1 MAAKPLEFLVSSSSR
16 ERRALAASTLGW
28 MLDGM
33 DVTLYAMVLR
43 ELLRELQL
51 TTAQAGL
58 LASVTLIASA
68 VGGILFGLLA
78 DRFGRRS
85 ALIVSIVVYSVFTAA
100 CGFSHGLWELAAW
113 RLGVG
118 LGMGGEW
125 ATGAALVSETWPD
138 EHRGKALGLMQ
149 SGFAIGYALA
159 AVIAALIMPRWGW
172 RPVFFAGILPALLAL
187 WIGTRVEESP
197 LWLRL
202 GKRDR
207 GDGARDTAYGTRD
220 SKPGVRHLEF
230 GISSLESDT
239 NSLEL
244 GVGNV
249 SSHPAIPES
258 RVPCPMS
265 LVSSAVSR
273 PYAKAILITLLMNS
287 PALFGWW
294 GLFTWIPSYLA
305 LPVASGGRGLSL
317 AASSAWII
325 AMQAGMWLGYV
336 TFGFISDMVGR
347 KRTYVFY
354 LFAAALLVPLYARAQ
369 PLALLVVGP
378 LLAFFGT
385 GHFTGFGVITAELFP
400 TSFRATAMGLTY
412 NFGRVLS
419 AAAPWT
425 IGVIAAHGGLASAFG
440 ISGVA
445 FLLAGILA
453 LAFPETR
460 GRSLA

>member
-1 MAAKPLEFLVSSSSR
+1 MAAKSLAFLVSSSSR
-16 ERRALAASTLGW
+16 QRRALAASTLGW

-33 DVTLYAMVLR
+33 DVTLYAMVIR
-43 ELLRELQL
+43 ELLRALQL

-68 VGGILFGLLA
+68 VGGILFGLVA
-78 DRFGRRS
+78 DRFGRRP
-85 ALIVSIVVYSVFTAA
+85 ALIISIVVYSVFTAA
-100 CGFSHGLWELAAW
+100 CGLSHGLWELAAL

-172 RPVFFAGILPALLAL
+172 RPVFFAGILPALLTL
-187 WIGTRVEESP
+187 WIGSRVEESP
-197 LWLRL
+197 LWLAERKKA
-202 GKRDR
+202 GV
-207 GDGARDTAYGTRD
+207 RD
-220 SKPGVRHLEF
+220 SGL
-230 GISSLESDT
+230 GTSDT
-239 NSLEL
+239 GFEIRDAGSVIQGLGSGIRNSKSER
-244 GVGNV
+244 GVHGQAPDDQE
-249 SSHPAIPES
+249 SISRKPES
-258 RVPCPMS
+258 RVPNPE
-265 LVSSAVSR
+265 SR
-273 PYAKAILITLLMNS
+273 SFPPYAKAILVTLLMNS
-287 PALFGWW
+287 AALFGWW

-305 LPVASGGRGLSL
+305 LPIARGGRGLSL

-336 TFGFISDMVGR
+336 TFGFISDAVGR
-347 KRTYVFY
+347 KRTYVSY
-354 LFAAALLVPLYARAQ
+354 LLIAALLVPLYARAH
-369 PLALLVVGP
+369 PLALLGVGP

-412 NFGRVLS
+412 NFGRALS
-419 AAAPWT
+419 AAAPWA
-425 IGVIAAHGGLASAFG
+425 IGVIAARGGLASAFG

-445 FLLAGILA
+445 FLLAGVLA
-453 LAFPETR
+453 LALPETR
-460 GRSLA
+460 GRSLT